1 MSEAA
6 RVLIVDDHSIVRFGL
21 RQILDQEAQF
31 SVCGEAASPA
41 EAKRQVQACRPNF
54 AIFDLTLGA
63 RDGLGLLRELHD
75 LRSAMG
81 ILVYS
86 AQPELVYAP
95 RAFEAGARGYLMKD
109 AGIEKVPEAL
119 AAVRRGERYASG
131 AVQRAM
137 FQSAAAGRPPLPG
150 ALDSLSDRELQ
161 VLRLLGTGLGTA
173 EIAAALSLSM
183 KTVGTYR
190 ERLKLKLG
198 VDNALQL
205 ERRAADFI
213 RTGNL

>member
-1 MSEAA
+1 MPEVA

-21 RQILDQEAQF
+21 RQVLEQEPHYA
-31 SVCGEAASPA
+31 VCGEAANPV
-41 EAKRQVQACRPNF
+41 EARRQVESSRPDL
-54 AIFDLTLGA
+54 AIFDLTLGG
-63 RDGLGLLRELHD
+63 RDGLGLLRDLHD
-75 LRSAMG
+75 LQPALR

-95 RAFEAGARGYLMKD
+95 RAFEAGACGYLMKD

-119 AAVRRGERYASG
+119 ATLQRGERYASD

-137 FQSAAAGRPPLPG
+137 FQSMAAGRPLLPA

-161 VLRLLGTGLGTA
+161 VLRLLGIGLGTA

-198 VDNALQL
+198 ADNALQL

-213 RTGNL
+213 RSGSL

>member
-21 RQILDQEAQF
+21 CQILDQGTQF

-41 EAKRQVQACRPNF
+41 EAKRQVQACRPDF
-54 AIFDLTLGA
+54 AIFDLMLGG

-75 LRSAMG
+75 LRPAMRM
-81 ILVYS
+81 LVYS

-119 AAVRRGERYASG
+119 MALRRGERYASD

-137 FQSAAAGRPPLPG
+137 FQSAAGGRSPLP
-150 ALDSLSDRELQ
+150 ASLERLSDRELQ

-173 EIAAALSLSM
+173 EIAASLSLSM

-198 VDNALQL
+198 AETALQL

-213 RTGNL
+213 RTGRL